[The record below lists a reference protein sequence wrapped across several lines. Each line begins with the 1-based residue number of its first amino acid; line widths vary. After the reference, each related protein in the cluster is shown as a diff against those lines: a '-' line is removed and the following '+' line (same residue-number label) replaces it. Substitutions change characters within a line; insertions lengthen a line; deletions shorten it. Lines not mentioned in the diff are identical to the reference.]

1 MTLNLAKVGRQN
13 NMKTK
18 EQHEKDI
25 LEVIVKN
32 KIMKIQHIF
41 SHYVDLKSTQFY
53 NLELEKSES
62 IKEAITL
69 NKTKAVGYMLNKWI
83 ASENPTLQIS
93 AFKVLCE
100 DDERKK
106 LSMQFME
113 TDNKHELKQFEIEI
127 IGRKD
132 KNTD

>member
-1 MTLNLAKVGRQN
+1 MG
-13 NMKTK
+13 KTK
-18 EQHEKDI
+18 EQHEKEI
-25 LEVIVKN
+25 LDVIVKH

-41 SHYVDLKSTQFY
+41 THYQDIRSAQFY

-62 IKEAITL
+62 IKEAISL
-69 NKTKAVGYMLNKWI
+69 NKTKAVSYMINKWI

-93 AFKVLCE
+93 AFKVLCD

-127 IGRKD
+127 IGRKE